1 MFIDPPTVDTLSQR
15 DVIEERNISITCTA
29 TPGNPSFM
37 TFWWTKVDNPGFIE
51 NGATIQLSNIQRN
64 SSGTYRCTAE
74 NNYSNGKKGTDS
86 QLTVVNVQC
95 RSLMSNTQSYIYFC
109 MFFFT
114 NLKRFFLMIFRFICV
129 YQSGLCSS
137 IITQETLKCH
147 WSMINHMFCLVSRN
161 NNLVVHIHINDWLM
175 SIIIDN

>member
-29 TPGNPSFM
+29 TPGNPIFT

-64 SSGTYRCTAE
+64 NSGTYRCTAE
-74 NNYSNGKKGTDS
+74 NNYSNGKKETDS

-109 MFFFT
+109 MFF
-114 NLKRFFLMIFRFICV
+114 LMIFRFICV

-147 WSMINHMFCLVSRN
+147 
-161 NNLVVHIHINDWLM
+161 
-175 SIIIDN
+175 

>member
-29 TPGNPSFM
+29 TPGNPSFT

-64 SSGTYRCTAE
+64 NSGTYRCTAE
-74 NNYSNGKKGTDS
+74 NIYSNGKKGTDS

-95 RSLMSNTQSYIYFC
+95 IFLHV
-109 MFFFT
+109 FFT

-161 NNLVVHIHINDWLM
+161 NNLVVVHPLIEIHF
-175 SIIIDN
+175 

>member
-64 SSGTYRCTAE
+64 NSGTYRCTAE

-109 MFFFT
+109 MFFFH
-114 NLKRFFLMIFRFICV
+114 KFKEIFSYDI
-129 YQSGLCSS
+129 
-137 IITQETLKCH
+137 
-147 WSMINHMFCLVSRN
+147 
-161 NNLVVHIHINDWLM
+161 
-175 SIIIDN
+175 